1 MGWPLVAGAGSPLV
15 LVSPPASLSGPVVP
29 ELASPPTS
37 PAAPL
42 LSLSLSLSLS
52 TGSGMGAG
60 TGSRAITRRAPGYTA
75 SSTPSVAGS

>member
-42 LSLSLSLSLS
+42 LSLSLSLS